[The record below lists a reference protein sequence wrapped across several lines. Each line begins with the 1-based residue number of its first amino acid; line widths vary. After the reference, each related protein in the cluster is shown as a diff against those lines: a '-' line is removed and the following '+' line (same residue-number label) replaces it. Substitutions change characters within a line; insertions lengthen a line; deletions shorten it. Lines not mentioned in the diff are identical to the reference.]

1 MTISS
6 EFTPLLSFVGGML
19 IGLSATVFL
28 ASLGKIAGISG
39 IARNAILSNQGDRL
53 WRWLFIL
60 GLVLGGFITILVK
73 PELSAAT
80 MEFDTLK
87 LVLGAILVGAGTT
100 IGSGC
105 TSGHG
110 ICGLSRLSLRSLI
123 ATLTFMFFG
132 LLTVF
137 VLGQ

>member
-1 MTISS
+1 MTIST
-6 EFTPLLSFVGGML
+6 EFTPLLSLVGGML

-39 IARNAILSNQGDRL
+39 IARNAILSDKGDRL
-53 WRWLFIL
+53 WRWLFLL
-60 GLVLGGFITILVK
+60 GLVFGGFITVIVK
-73 PELSAAT
+73 PDLSAAT

-110 ICGLSRLSLRSLI
+110 ICGLSRLSVRSLI